1 MTDWIIDSIIFKHP
15 FTCCIAGPTGAGKTV
30 LLQKILINKKQIF
43 DKQPDRIVVCY
54 KSWQQAYEVF
64 ALLDTPVEF
73 VEGLIDVQNF
83 DKSKNNLLIIDDL
96 MTECKDNKDIATLF
110 SVHSHHRNISVFLI
124 TQYIFIQGDCA
135 RDINLNSTNLIIFN
149 NPRDRQQIRVL
160 GQQMYPKKTSGF
172 MEIFDDAIKLHDGHG
187 YLFLDFKQQTQD
199 RMRIQTGIIPEE
211 ERIIYT
217 IKN

>member
-43 DKQPDRIVVCY
+43 DIQPDRIVVCY

-83 DKSKNNLLIIDDL
+83 DKSK
-96 MTECKDNKDIATLF
+96 
-110 SVHSHHRNISVFLI
+110 
-124 TQYIFIQGDCA
+124 
-135 RDINLNSTNLIIFN
+135 IIFN
-149 NPRDRQQIRVL
+149 IFYIEFNYVL
-160 GQQMYPKKTSGF
+160 K
-172 MEIFDDAIKLHDGHG
+172 A
-187 YLFLDFKQQTQD
+187 LFLEAELFY
-199 RMRIQTGIIPEE
+199 I
-211 ERIIYT
+211 
-217 IKN
+217 